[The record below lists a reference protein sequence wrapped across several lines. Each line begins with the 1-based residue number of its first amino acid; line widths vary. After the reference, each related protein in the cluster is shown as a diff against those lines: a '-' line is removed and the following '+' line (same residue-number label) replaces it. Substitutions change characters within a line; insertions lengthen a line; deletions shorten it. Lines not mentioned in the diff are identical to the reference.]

1 MECITIL
8 SVGQSGQ
15 QVFQPLIHHLFHDL
29 NTHLVLLTSI
39 NWHCFCPQ
47 CVLVFS
53 LFYVNWNVAILS
65 AQVFMYER
73 IMHCIHL
80 FLLKR
85 GVSRCDNVMYNI
97 FIRWCFPVL
106 SGFISVGPGGLK
118 RKGGSVQGRGAS
130 LHSNLYRV
138 ARVNTTLP
146 YIACYAPEC
155 NK

>member
-1 MECITIL
+1 MECIKIL
-8 SVGQSGQ
+8 SVGQSGH
-15 QVFQPLIHHLFHDL
+15 QVFQPLLHHLFHDL
-29 NTHLVLLTSI
+29 KTHLLLSTSI

-47 CVLVFS
+47 CVFVFS

-85 GVSRCDNVMYNI
+85 RVSRGDNVMYNI
-97 FIRWCFPVL
+97 FISWCFPVL
-106 SGFISVGPGGLK
+106 LSVWVRVGWNERAGPS
-118 RKGGSVQGRGAS
+118 KGGAP
-130 LHSNLYRV
+130 HSTQISTECS
-138 ARVNTTLP
+138 VNTTLP
-146 YIACYAPEC
+146 YIVCYALEC